1 MIFERNTVA
10 KDFEGYLPNA
20 TLSNDQAATA
30 EDGYTNPY
38 LETVSA
44 EVPSQRVSRLLNE
57 ELRKQYGDLDDDIPL
72 SNVLLDP
79 LRMFRVQMN
88 QVQLSNAQQDLL
100 EQEGAW
106 LPQIE
111 TANQYLQLKK
121 QSRDLQNI
129 STDVSRPAQER
140 DAAARQLMS
149 VNSQILQLE
158 PKVREDARH
167 NPYLQDI
174 FYSVNPFTGRF
185 WEALA
190 KDESGSAWDM
200 VKLAAGFQWSDWAD
214 DYLADIDP
222 TNNIRHML
230 DRDRHLSIFGL
241 EIGVGKLTE
250 GQRNAM
256 WDTANKP
263 ERLDKQ
269 LEMLA
274 SEWDDAKLEYDSKK
288 EDIQEQL
295 DDLYKPSW
303 LLDPTKIDPDYKYG
317 FDMHEMSI
325 TDPIGSIFY
334 GIPHLGSS
342 YGELTATL
350 AQMATTYGASKV
362 GRLAVG
368 ATGYGKGAALL
379 TAGIETAINTAFQV
393 YQRQQET
400 DSELF
405 DAITSRVQED
415 MADNPDAI
423 YDFIQQG
430 RRELPKMGYNIDAL
444 TDQDIFRLGLANGL
458 IPQNEKFRDI
468 INDAKSNTSSIYWSN
483 MALALPDILA
493 TGMFSY
499 GGKFLSNAFGT
510 SRVLKNYKNLY
521 NGVFGNST
529 QYAQLK
535 ENILKQYGRSA
546 EEFVTG
552 ASTRLDRDVVRLANK
567 LAKSPQSRLVVS
579 DILQSVKDAGKGVL
593 LKGVTEGLEEG
604 QQYIFS
610 KKYQDKEFDNYDYGL
625 IDGIVNMASGGMEAG
640 LAFYGLHPED
650 DINNDPELIDSM
662 KIGAFTGIFMGG
674 VLGSGKARN
683 NVKQIRTDVRLKQ
696 YIADMYAKN
705 EDANKV
711 EQFLYAAS
719 DRSNKAFDRVRSSLQ
734 IIRDNYTNEVLDKQS
749 VDEDL
754 QLLDTVAQFTVNKNL
769 KNRMDEMGISKMS
782 NPTFSK
788 VIQNA
793 VNLYKRV
800 EKQLQLAANLTGE
813 LEEQAQKLVMPIG
826 SMDADGN
833 VVVAVDQEL
842 RDQQLTAHGL
852 SVLDQLIKE
861 VSNRKKF
868 LKKVKEKYGLDVN
881 TESIKLIEEQLKKRR
896 ESYMQLL
903 ADVSNK
909 FREKQGDSNADV
921 KTWDDNKVISELQ
934 SQFESTTP
942 NVQDIEMYDKML
954 AGKLLNDATS
964 QYMLEHLKAYTQGK
978 YNGDVYLKA
987 PLFSTLTE
995 EQQNEII
1002 ERETTKDQEAG
1013 KQPRSKQRI
1022 VTSYNNEVQ
1031 REWNKQDATPEQK
1044 ARLVIQNDLNRRV
1057 EKVKRDQQDKQDRSN
1072 PQGPV
1077 QIDIT
1082 GGNARIVVDDRELS
1096 DSEKEAKRAFD
1107 ETIAGSTPEENV
1119 PSEGV
1124 DDSDILIK
1132 EGSDTQTP
1140 PPAVPGDITSGPEEE
1155 STPPVDENQPP
1166 ATTAPEVND
1175 PTEEEQ
1181 SKPSD
1186 TPEPPVDENGAATK
1200 SDTYDVDEPPTPPA
1214 TRIEDEEPEPPQG
1227 DDNPTDVIPPS
1238 TTKKPTVK
1246 DERRPDASDKAEPG
1260 SDRIIITDDGHVG
1273 ILDSPM
1279 DANGNVDLEEYR
1291 TMDDAGYIDTQNELD
1306 DNFFDNPS
1314 SVSGQPDSRTVRNQN
1329 KVNHISN
1336 TFFYRPDLAEP
1347 MAMTHRE
1354 LTKGTWET
1362 IPMMFRTSSGK
1373 FVNNKSGQEL
1383 AQKLVQPGWLS
1394 KCKTYYICRS
1404 GRMPQGDENLQDV
1417 ISVYLV
1423 IEDGDDVYV
1432 LAMRDGTQAVYDE
1445 LVEASGLNRLPV
1457 GSPQRT
1463 ELRDKIQK
1471 QFDELRK
1478 LRSQIINAYYPKIN
1492 QPGQFKGF
1500 SVQKIQLQD
1509 GTVIAVPYKNVK
1521 PVSVNQSN
1529 GQLLNEVKD
1538 GKPVFKNLTEVPLL
1552 GLQDEN
1558 GNPLNSLQISQAISN
1573 DEVQIG
1579 YGNGP
1584 FAVDPFHI
1592 VSMNSEEYL
1601 YDRNG
1606 SAGKIYIIPN
1616 ASRTPSGTATLPIVL
1631 CPKFNRDYDTNQA
1644 GELPLRYDAQGNV
1657 VNDSASMQP
1666 AELIYE
1672 LMIGR
1677 YSSTIETGRMTEEEK
1692 AEFVRNNGNSTS
1704 VKNIVLY
1711 NDLLRLMVNQGKHT
1725 APYYIM
1731 DDSGRL
1737 MQKFSYLIRKALFR
1751 KATVDPISGKT
1762 RLTMTR
1768 GTIKRGYVTIDGFEQ
1783 ESARWDVT
1791 TLVKDDPRLSDQTK
1805 NNARAVAIRDI
1816 AMNTHWNMDAQFM
1829 MQPLPASIRNTVI
1842 NILQNRIKHGQK
1854 VTSTTEVS
1862 LLGCEQLRFNLED
1875 FGYTVQNDVIMPID
1889 ETSVQETKAIA
1900 WYIRT
1905 NKLMTDLSSQ
1915 GFYAPFVYANG
1926 VTIDNNESTGSKE
1939 VQQANVTGPDASG
1952 KTKVK
1957 PATKSSQ
1964 NAPRSD
1970 SKPSQEPKT
1979 SKDVQTTTKKTKSST
1994 EAYDASEQAYVE
2006 EFNTSYKWYDVRRI
2020 QKAMKE
2026 GKIKRGSA
2034 KFLQATQSN
2043 LDAVNAA
2050 CGGNAVFL
2058 YDGKPVTKVEQF
2070 RILSQKGSSRAAIK
2084 PADEPNT
2091 FVITPMPVQLI
2102 RTDAQGGGVF
2112 SVVRGVGTM
2121 NQEEA
2126 IQWLQD
2132 TLGLDR
2138 EQILLVNGL
2147 MNTLSN
2153 ETAYGMMRV
2162 VADAIMGRITPQI
2175 LLRKDAGVG
2184 IEFHEGFH
2192 YVSLL
2197 MLSDQQRQ
2205 RVYEDYRRTH
2215 KDTENLTDTEVEERL
2230 AEEFRKYMID
2240 ERRSGLRYG
2249 ILKFFRQL
2257 KHYFNLMIGR
2267 PETVYYLFRS
2277 IRKGEFA
2284 QGSPQQRAL
2293 DEFLEKHPDGV
2304 YYYVPGLTDEETKK
2318 FNSISNSSQFFKVT
2332 QSLKSVMF
2340 GVFDIRSESDVH
2352 GLSFD
2357 KLFEEIQNRVDF
2369 GMISEE
2375 NESIADDV
2383 LNNRELFKK
2392 YLNGYLNQ
2400 LGIKITKNSVKR
2412 QDQTSGQNKEIDE
2425 EEQAQREEGG
2435 TNDMT
2440 FDREQGAISKKT
2452 NVAMLAK
2459 LFFYSIPKYN
2469 LETVLVTDEAG
2480 EQTVQKRMVPV
2491 VDDIFNLPQTVPF
2504 DEAWNRILNEC
2515 WDIET
2520 FEDLRQ
2526 TVSRLAEY
2534 DPLFYAI
2541 NQMINDVNNPMPLQ
2555 QRTQIEVTI
2564 KSSKVQMDTIEWDHK
2579 RLKQKEYRAKRQ
2591 MSDLVEQ
2598 TGDVELS
2605 NQNVAK
2611 QMTRRLLKLWDS
2623 DRLRIIKR
2631 LPSKW
2636 SKQFFSSNNVAQ
2648 VNGVNVL
2655 SEKFVNTIKY
2665 FMTVM
2670 GQKQTLAMN
2679 ADIVYTKYTDKRSK
2693 VQKDPVADEVIIRRA
2708 ILNAFNILFG
2718 ISLDNRVLDYYVSSY
2733 DENVYGK
2740 PKVNSGERSL
2750 DILLDLWGSKRSLQ
2764 GIRGGILQPLLQ
2776 LANSGTNKI
2785 KFSSGVISIDRL
2797 FNRNDEKHAINK
2809 IAQAYGHVYPSSNE
2823 FSVVGADGSLI
2834 YPISENNTVTDTLR
2848 WINKN
2853 LHNYKQKLLNTWYS
2867 KRSLLLNAANPN
2879 FTVHRFLMLDLGDR
2893 GRKFVGITPLED
2905 YVCKLLLT
2913 FNNRMILPTMADKGT
2928 WYSIAGLNL
2937 PKSLLRS
2944 FTREVDM
2951 ETGQESLVKTQYRFD
2966 DSVLSIFVNY
2976 FLDDFDAVYNYYV
2989 DKPKV
2994 EKNPY
2999 LYKKNYHGKI
3009 KDGKMQPGG
3018 NGGRFRYFTNLQY
3031 TDSTGVVKTINL
3043 NRELDILERYG
3054 TTEDVLRFLSDTLQT
3069 LTGVTTT
3076 TEQGIA
3082 THRPIYEAVNNL
3094 LLLRLDDEVKA
3105 VEKLGLIDY
3114 SGGENGTYLAKNIPE
3129 DIYDYYVGL
3138 YGDTSGMPSNM
3149 VANDIIK
3156 SIIANHM
3163 VYQAV
3168 SVIELEKTIVGD
3180 PAYYKWFRR
3189 EVTEKRKNE
3198 NVTYEVITDTYTDKI
3213 KRLGSALSIGTNL
3226 AIQEGEDTKV
3236 HTLYADDYETGLPEF
3251 GELQNVFRNQIII
3264 DIYSQVHPE
3273 KTPNEIYQ
3281 ELDTQD
3287 KIEEAYESFTDDQK
3301 VFIDKFSKN
3310 SASPYNYQYSKE
3322 DKGELKEEN
3331 RTGGNITTTDGYVI
3345 ISSDMYRRILD
3356 SIGEWDH
3363 ETMDEAFDLV
3373 ESDDTSWMEDPVLYS
3388 KVRNILIKPLKM
3400 IYFGMTY
3407 EGDLHT
3413 STPIIDKMAMFPLFK
3428 AFAKGDNKLIYDRM
3442 HNNKKGRIDMIA
3454 FNSAMKVG
3462 NSQSVSFYDANGN
3475 VFNESE
3481 LQNKSYD
3488 KVGSKSVKKGMKLL
3502 PVYTQDIR
3510 SLRLQLNT
3518 DPHEDADRSL
3528 GSQAGKI
3535 GFSNVREDRN
3545 YSNGTRTESGSYIK
3559 RRIMQCIEALTTQ
3572 GEAQVKKQFF
3582 DKKKPSDK
3590 KIASWLRKQA
3600 ERDGMSMEFSSSIT
3614 LNDRGQIDM
3623 PLEATPIR
3631 KLIQSKVNSFVNKRV
3646 ININT
3651 PGGSAIQ
3658 MPHFGFRRT
3667 SKAVEQSEYALNGG
3681 NKLNFLNADGSMDI
3695 ILSINFFRHI
3705 VPVEYQATYGMMRKW
3720 LLDNNVIGR
3729 NAKPLHLG
3737 YRIPTQGLSSMFS
3750 MRCVDVTPDI
3760 FSDII
3765 IVPDGFTSMTG
3776 SDMFN
3781 V

>member
-1 MIFERNTVA
+1 MIFDKNTVA
-10 KDFEGYLPNA
+10 RDFEGYLPNA
-20 TLSNDQAATA
+20 TLSNDQAASA
-30 EDGYTNPY
+30 DNGYTNPY

-44 EVPSQRVSRLLNE
+44 ELPSQRVSRLLNE
-57 ELRKQYGDLDDDIPL
+57 QLREQYGDLDGEIPL
-72 SNVLLDP
+72 SNRLLDP

-100 EQEGAW
+100 EQEGTW

-129 STDVSRPAQER
+129 STDASRPTQER

-174 FYSVNPFTGRF
+174 FYSIDPLTGGF
-185 WEALA
+185 WEALT
-190 KDESGSAWDM
+190 KDEFGSAWDM
-200 VKLAAGFQWSDWAD
+200 VKLAAGYQWSDWAD
-214 DYLADIDP
+214 DYLADVNP
-222 TNNIRHML
+222 TNNMRHML
-230 DRDRHLSIFGL
+230 DRDRHLNIFGL

-250 GQRNAM
+250 GQRNAL

-269 LEMLA
+269 LAMIA
-274 SEWDDAKLEYDSKK
+274 SELDDAKLEYDSKK

-303 LLDPTKIDPDYKYG
+303 ALDPTKIDPDYKYG

-325 TDPIGSIFY
+325 KDPFGSIFY

-342 YGELTATL
+342 YGELGAMV

-379 TAGIETAINTAFQV
+379 TAAIETAVNTAFQV

-430 RRELPKMGYNIDAL
+430 RRELPKMGYDVENL
-444 TDQDIFRLGLANGL
+444 TDQDVFRLGLANGL
-458 IPQNEKFRDI
+458 SPENERFRDI
-468 INDAKSNTSSIYWSN
+468 IDDAKNSTSSIYWSN

-510 SRVLKNYKNLY
+510 ARVLKNYRNLY
-521 NGVFGNST
+521 DGVFGDT
-529 QYAQLK
+529 TKYALLK
-535 ENILKQYGRSA
+535 DNILKQYGRGA
-546 EEFVTG
+546 EQFVTG

-567 LAKSPQSRLVVS
+567 LAKSPQNKLIVS
-579 DILQSVKDAGKGVL
+579 DILQSVKDASKGVL

-625 IDGIVNMASGGMEAG
+625 IDGVVNMASGGLEAG

-674 VLGSGKARN
+674 VLGSGKTIN
-683 NVKQIRTDVRLKQ
+683 NVKQLRTDIRLKQ

-711 EQFLYAAS
+711 EQFLYEAN

-749 VDEDL
+749 VEEDL
-754 QLLDTVAQFTVNKNL
+754 NLLDTVANFTVNKNL
-769 KNRMDEMGISKMS
+769 KKRMDEMGISKMS
-782 NPTFSK
+782 NPTFST

-793 VNLYKRV
+793 VNLYQRV
-800 EKQLQLAANLTGE
+800 EKQLQLSANLTGQV
-813 LEEQAQKLVMPIG
+813 EEQAQKLVMPIG

-842 RDQQLTAHGL
+842 RDQQLSAHGL
-852 SVLDQLIKE
+852 AVLDQLIKE

-868 LKKVKEKYGLDVN
+868 LNKVKEKYGLDVN
-881 TESIKLIEEQLKKRR
+881 TESIRLIEEQLKKSR
-896 ESYMQLL
+896 ESYMTML
-903 ADVSNK
+903 ADVSKK
-909 FREKQGDSNADV
+909 FRDKQGESNADV
-921 KTWDDNKVISELQ
+921 KTWGDNKVISELQ
-934 SQFESTTP
+934 SQFETTTP
-942 NVQDIEMYDKML
+942 NVQDIDTYDKML
-954 AGKLLNDATS
+954 ATKLLNDATS
-964 QYMLEHLKAYTQGK
+964 KYMLEHLSAYTQGK
-978 YNGDVYLKA
+978 YNGDVYSMA

-1002 ERETTKDQEAG
+1002 ERETEKDQNEG
-1013 KQPRSKQRI
+1013 RQPRSKKSI
-1022 VTSYNNEVQ
+1022 VSSYNLEVQ
-1031 REWNKQDATPEQK
+1031 REWNKENITPEQK
-1044 ARLVIQNDLNRRV
+1044 ARLLIQNDLNRRV
-1057 EKVKRDQQDKQDRSN
+1057 EKVKRDQQEKQDRGNLPGS
-1072 PQGPV
+1072 V
-1077 QIDIT
+1077 QIDMT
-1082 GGNARIVVDDRELS
+1082 QGNARIVVDDRELS
-1096 DSEKEAKRAFD
+1096 ESERKAKEAFD
-1107 ETIAGSTPEENV
+1107 NTIAGSIPEENV
-1119 PSEGV
+1119 PSEGI

-1132 EGSDTQTP
+1132 EGADTQTP
-1140 PPAVPGDITSGPEEE
+1140 TEPVPGDIGPGQEEE
-1155 STPPVDENQPP
+1155 STPPIDENQPP
-1166 ATTAPEVND
+1166 TTSEPEVND
-1175 PTEEEQ
+1175 PTSEEQ
-1181 SKPSD
+1181 DKPSD
-1186 TPEPPVDENGAATK
+1186 TPEPPVDENGAAVRD
-1200 SDTYDVDEPPTPPA
+1200 DTPDVQGSPTPPD
-1214 TRIEDEEPEPPQG
+1214 TSEPDGGIEPPQG
-1227 DDNPTDVIPPS
+1227 DNNPVDPIPPS
-1238 TTKKPTVK
+1238 TSKKPTVK
-1246 DERRPDASDKAEPG
+1246 DERRPDVSDKAEPG
-1260 SDRIIITDDGHVG
+1260 SDRIIIIDDGHVG
-1273 ILDSPM
+1273 ILDNPM
-1279 DANGNVDLEEYR
+1279 DSDGNVDMDEYR

-1347 MAMTHRE
+1347 MSMTHRE
-1354 LTKGTWET
+1354 LINGTWET

-1404 GRMPQGDENLQDV
+1404 GRMPQGDETLQDV

-1432 LAMRDGTQAVYDE
+1432 LAMRDGTQSVYDE

-1500 SVQKIQLQD
+1500 NVQKIQLQD
-1509 GTVIAVPYKNVK
+1509 GTVIAIPYKNVK

-1538 GKPVFKNLTEVPLL
+1538 GNPVFKNLTEVPLL
-1552 GLQDEN
+1552 GLQDAN

-1592 VSMNSEEYL
+1592 VSLNSEEYL
-1601 YDRNG
+1601 YDRSG

-1616 ASRTPSGTATLPIVL
+1616 TSRTPSGTSTLPIVL

-1644 GELPLRYDAQGNV
+1644 SELPLRYDASGKV
-1657 VNDSASMQP
+1657 VNDGATMQP

-1692 AEFVRNNGNSTS
+1692 AEFIRNNGNSTS

-1731 DDSGRL
+1731 DDSGRF
-1737 MQKFSYLIRKALFR
+1737 MQKFSYLIRKTLFR

-1768 GTIKRGYVTIDGFEQ
+1768 GTIKRGYISVDGYEQ
-1783 ESARWDVT
+1783 ESARWDIT
-1791 TLVKDDPRLSDQTK
+1791 SLVKDDPRLSDQTK

-1829 MQPLPASIRNTVI
+1829 MQPLPISIRNAVI
-1842 NILQNRIKHGQK
+1842 SILQNRIKHGEK

-1939 VQQANVTGPDASG
+1939 AQPADVTGPDASG

-1957 PATKSSQ
+1957 PTTKSSQ
-1964 NAPRSD
+1964 NAPTSD
-1970 SKPSQEPKT
+1970 SKAQQEPKT
-1979 SKDVQTTTKKTKSST
+1979 PKDVQTTTTKTKPRT

-2006 EFNTSYKWYDVRRI
+2006 EFNNSYKWYDVRRI

-2034 KFLQATQSN
+2034 KFLQATQAN

-2050 CGGNAVFL
+2050 CDGKAVFL

-2102 RTDAQGGGVF
+2102 RTDANGGGVF
-2112 SVVRGVGTM
+2112 SVVRGVGIM

-2138 EQILLVNGL
+2138 EQILLVNGII
-2147 MNTLSN
+2147 NTVSN

-2162 VADAIMGRITPQI
+2162 VADAMVGRITPQI

-2205 RVYEDYRRTH
+2205 RVYEDYRRIH
-2215 KDTENLTDTEVEERL
+2215 KYSENLTDEEVEERL

-2267 PETVYYLFRS
+2267 PETVYQLFRS

-2284 QGSPQQRAL
+2284 QGSPQQRAI
-2293 DEFLEKHPDGV
+2293 DEFVSKHPDGV

-2340 GVFDIRSESDVH
+2340 GVFDIRSESDVY

-2375 NESIADDV
+2375 NESLADDV
-2383 LNNRELFKK
+2383 LNNKELFKK

-2412 QDQTSGQNKEIDE
+2412 QNQTSEQNQEIDE
-2425 EEQAQREEGG
+2425 EEQAQREQGN

-2440 FDREQGAISKKT
+2440 FDREQGAVSKKT

-2469 LETVLVTDEAG
+2469 LETVLVTDESG
-2480 EQTVQKRMVPV
+2480 EQVMQKRMVPV

-2526 TVSRLAEY
+2526 QVARLAEY

-2541 NQMINDVNNPMPLQ
+2541 NQMINDTSNPMSLQ

-2564 KSSKVQMDTIEWDHK
+2564 KSSKVQMDTIEWDYKQLK
-2579 RLKQKEYRAKRQ
+2579 RKEHQRKKQ

-2598 TGDVELS
+2598 TGDVEMA
-2605 NQNVAK
+2605 NQNIAK

-2636 SKQFFSSNNVAQ
+2636 SKQFFSSNNVSQ
-2648 VNGVNVL
+2648 IGGVNVL
-2655 SEKFVNTIKY
+2655 SEKFVNTLKY
-2665 FMTVM
+2665 FMTTM
-2670 GQKQTLAMN
+2670 GQNQTLAMN
-2679 ADIVYTKYTDKRSK
+2679 ADVVYNKYTDKKSK
-2693 VQKDPVADEVIIRRA
+2693 VQKNPTADEVIIRRA
-2708 ILNAFNILFG
+2708 ILNSFNILFG

-2733 DENVYGK
+2733 DDSVYGK
-2740 PKVNSGERSL
+2740 PSVNTGERSL

-2764 GIRGGILQPLLQ
+2764 GIRGGLLQPMLQ
-2776 LANSGTNKI
+2776 LATSGTSKI
-2785 KFSSGVISIDRL
+2785 KFSSGIISIDRL
-2797 FNRNDEKHAINK
+2797 FNRSNENHAINK

-2867 KRSLLLNAANPN
+2867 KRSLLLNAVNPN
-2879 FTVHRFLMLDLGDR
+2879 FSVHRFLMLDLGDR

-2928 WYSIAGLNL
+2928 WYSIAGLTI
-2937 PKSLLRS
+2937 PKTVFHS
-2944 FTREVDM
+2944 FQWDTDL
-2951 ETGQESLVKTQYRFD
+2951 ETGETSLHKAQYEFNKE
-2966 DSVLSIFVNY
+2966 VLDIFVNY

-3018 NGGRFRYFTNLQY
+3018 NGGRFRYFTQLQY
-3031 TDSTGVVKTINL
+3031 TDSTGVVQTINL
-3043 NRELDILERYG
+3043 NKQIDILEREG
-3054 TTEDVLRFLSDTLQT
+3054 TNEDVLRFLSDTLQK

-3076 TEQGIA
+3076 TEQAIA
-3082 THRPIYEAVNNL
+3082 RHRPIYEAVNNL
-3094 LLLRLDDEVKA
+3094 LLHRVDDEVKA
-3105 VEKLGLIDY
+3105 AEKLGLIGY
-3114 SGGENGTYLAKNIPE
+3114 SGGENGQYLQKNIPE
-3129 DIYDYYVGL
+3129 DIYDYYAGL
-3138 YGDTSGMPSNM
+3138 YGDTSELPQNI

-3163 VYQAV
+3163 VYQAI
-3168 SVIELEKTIVGD
+3168 SIIELEKTIVGD
-3180 PAYYKWFRR
+3180 PAYYKWAKH
-3189 EVTEKRKNE
+3189 EVTEKYKNE
-3198 NVTYEVITDTYTDKI
+3198 DVTHEVITDTHTDKI

-3226 AIQEGEDTKV
+3226 AVQEGEDTKV

-3251 GELQNVFRNQIII
+3251 GELQSVFRNQIII
-3264 DIYSQVHPE
+3264 DMYSQVHPD
-3273 KTPNEIYQ
+3273 KSPRQIYD

-3287 KIEEAYESFTDDQK
+3287 KIEEAYNSFTEEQRN
-3301 VFIDKFSKN
+3301 FIDKFSKN

-3322 DKGELKEEN
+3322 DKGQLKEEN
-3331 RTGGNITTTDGYVI
+3331 RIGGNITTTDGYVI
-3345 ISSDMYRRILD
+3345 ISSTMYRRILD

-3373 ESDDTSWMEDPVLYS
+3373 EGEDTKWMDDPELYN

-3400 IYFGMTY
+3400 IYFGTSY
-3407 EGDLHT
+3407 ESDLHT
-3413 STPIIDKMAMFPLFK
+3413 STPIIDKMAMFPLFR

-3462 NSQSVSFYDANGN
+3462 NSQTVSFYDANGK
-3475 VFNESE
+3475 VFNADE

-3502 PVYTQDIR
+3502 PVYTQDLR

-3518 DPHEDADRSL
+3518 DPHEDVDRSF

-3535 GFSNVREDRN
+3535 GFANVREDRD

-3559 RRIMQCIEALTTQ
+3559 RRIMQCIEALTNL
-3572 GEAQVKKQFF
+3572 GEVQVKKQFF
-3582 DKKKPSDK
+3582 EKKKPSDK

-3614 LNDRGQIDM
+3614 LNDRGQIDT

-3631 KLIQSKVNSFVNKRV
+3631 KLIQSKINSFVNKRV

-3667 SKAVEQSEYALNGG
+3667 SKVVEQSEYALNGG
-3681 NKLNFLNADGSMDI
+3681 NKLNFLNADGSMDVM
-3695 ILSINFFRHI
+3695 LSINFFRHI

-3776 SDMFN
+3776 SDFD
-3781 V
+3781 